1 MNDINGT
8 TGTADTT
15 GTNLTC
21 GVALCTFNGQQY
33 LQAQLDSIAA
43 QSVLPDRIVVCDDGS
58 TDGTWA
64 LLMAW
69 QARCL
74 MPVSLHR
81 NTQRQNVTA
90 NFAQAIERLDTD
102 LIFLCDQDD
111 IWLPDKVA
119 RMRQAFQED
128 PQILLVH
135 SDAELID
142 GDGRALGKT
151 LLGELAVDA
160 IERAAIHCRRA
171 FEVLVRRNV
180 ITGATTAI
188 RRSLLAQ
195 ALPMPRGFFH
205 DEWLGFVACLT
216 GRVALLD
223 EATIRYR
230 QHGGNVVGVRR
241 LPWHMVLRQYWWQ
254 INKPDSREDVRRTLM
269 MREVLFDR
277 IARRSLVRP
286 DQLPA
291 LQEAVAFARF
301 RSAPPQRSV
310 VRTAHAA
317 WHLLCGKYWRSTPL
331 PFLEFTRDVI
341 NR

>member
-1 MNDINGT
+1 MNDFNSASST
-8 TGTADTT
+8 H
-15 GTNLTC
+15 LTC
-21 GVALCTFNGQQY
+21 GVALCTYNGQRY
-33 LQAQLDSIAA
+33 LQAQLDSIAG
-43 QSVLPDRIVVCDDGS
+43 QSVLPERIVICDDRS
-58 TDGTWA
+58 TDGTWE
-64 LLMAW
+64 LLLAW
-69 QARCL
+69 QASCPV
-74 MPVSLHR
+74 PVSLHR
-81 NTQRQNVTA
+81 NAQRQNVTA
-90 NFAQAIERLDTD
+90 NFAQTVGWLDTD

-111 IWLPDKVA
+111 IWLPNKIA
-119 RMRQAFQED
+119 RMRQVFQDD

-142 GDGRALGKT
+142 AQDRPLGKT

-160 IERAAIHCRRA
+160 IERAAIRRRRA

-180 ITGATTAI
+180 ITGATAAI
-188 RRSLLAQ
+188 RRTLLAQ

-216 GRVALLD
+216 GRVVLLD

-230 QHGGNVVGVRR
+230 QHGSNVVGVRR
-241 LPWHMVLRQYWWQ
+241 LPWHTVMRQFWWQ
-254 INKPDSREDVRRTLM
+254 INKPDSREDVRRTRM
-269 MREVLFDR
+269 MREVLFER
-277 IARRSLVRP
+277 IGRRSLVRP

-301 RSAPPQRSV
+301 RDAPPTRAL